1 MSRYNHIASD
11 LQATC
16 KGHSLPRN
24 LYVSDAAFRF
34 DTQVMLKSVWL
45 YACTVAHVK
54 NAGDWFVFE
63 LAHNSIIVVRGRD
76 QQVRAFWNTCRHR
89 GARICEDQRGRAARL
104 TCPYHQWSYGLDGAL
119 LAARSMAGDFS
130 KADNGLV
137 PVALENIGGL
147 IFLCL
152 SDNPPPISRVKA
164 DIVDQIAAYDLEKCK
179 VAVQD
184 NLVENANWKLVME
197 NNRECYHCDAGHP
210 ELTGVLGTYGFGK
223 GLAKDGMAQDGAGD
237 VVDVVDDQTFDAM
250 VAAKRAQW
258 QQLGIHRDLIEF
270 PDGWWHRVAR
280 LPLANG
286 AVTQSIDG
294 KLACAKLIGP
304 FTEPESS
311 SLSVWTQPNSWHHFC
326 CDHVVTFSLT
336 PLSADRSLLRT
347 SWLVHEDAVEGVD
360 YDPDHLAALWRTT
373 NDQDGRFSMLNH
385 QGIMTDGYRPGRYA
399 VEEKLVDDF
408 KQFYVDRARFALEG
422 MAG

>member
-1 MSRYNHIASD
+1 MGRYTGIASD
-11 LQATC
+11 LHRTR
-16 KGHSLPRN
+16 KGYSLPRD
-24 LYVSDAAFRF
+24 LYVSDEAFRF

-54 NAGDWFVFE
+54 HPGDWFVFE

-76 QQVRAFWNTCRHR
+76 NQVRAFWNTCRHR
-89 GARICEDQRGRAARL
+89 GARICDEQRGRAARL
-104 TCPYHQWSYGLDGAL
+104 TCPYHQWTYGLDGAL
-119 LAARSMAGDFS
+119 LAARNMADDFS
-130 KADNGLV
+130 KADNGLAL
-137 PVALENIGGL
+137 VALENIGGL

-152 SDNPPPISRVKA
+152 SDNPPPIDRVKA
-164 DIVDQIAAYDLEKCK
+164 DIADQIAVYDLEKCK

-184 NLVENANWKLVME
+184 NLVEDANSKLVME

-210 ELTGVLGTYGFGK
+210 ELVGVLGSYGFGK
-223 GLAKDGMAQDGAGD
+223 GLPEDGEA
-237 VVDVVDDQTFDAM
+237 DVVDDKAFDAM
-250 VAAKRAQW
+250 LEAKRAAW
-258 QQLGIHRDLIEF
+258 QRLGIDADLIEF
-270 PDGWWHRVAR
+270 PDGWWHRIAR

-294 KLACAKLIGP
+294 KLACKKLIGP
-304 FTEPESS
+304 FTEPETS

-336 PLSADRSLLRT
+336 PLSAGQTLLRT

-385 QGIMTDGYRPGRYA
+385 QGIATDGYQPGRYA

-408 KQFYVDRARFALEG
+408 KQFYVDRSRAALEG
-422 MAG
+422 LAG